1 MSYVTSEFQC
11 HFFSN
16 PSTFFPHGAK
26 KKKKVSAQI
35 LGLKKKESSPLFKA
49 AVKVSH
55 TGRDATAETRK
66 LGETLV
72 Q

>member
-16 PSTFFPHGAK
+16 PSTFFPYGEKKSVSTDSGAE
-26 KKKKVSAQI
+26 
-35 LGLKKKESSPLFKA
+35 KKESSPLFKA
-49 AVKVSH
+49 TVKVSH
-55 TGRDATAETRK
+55 TDRDATVETRK

>member
-11 HFFSN
+11 HFFSS
-16 PSTFFPHGAK
+16 PSTFFPYGA

-35 LGLKKKESSPLFKA
+35 LGLKKKKSSPLFKA

-55 TGRDATAETRK
+55 TGRDATVETRE
-66 LGETLV
+66 LGEMLV

>member
-16 PSTFFPHGAK
+16 PSTFFPYGAK

-35 LGLKKKESSPLFKA
+35 LGLKKKSSPLFKA
-49 AVKVSH
+49 MVKVSH
-55 TGRDATAETRK
+55 TDRDATVETRK
-66 LGETLV
+66 LSETLV

>member
-1 MSYVTSEFQC
+1 MEQ
-11 HFFSN
+11 
-16 PSTFFPHGAK
+16 K
-26 KKKKVSAQI
+26 KKKKSVSTDSGAE
-35 LGLKKKESSPLFKA
+35 KKESSPLFKA
-49 AVKVSH
+49 TVKVSH